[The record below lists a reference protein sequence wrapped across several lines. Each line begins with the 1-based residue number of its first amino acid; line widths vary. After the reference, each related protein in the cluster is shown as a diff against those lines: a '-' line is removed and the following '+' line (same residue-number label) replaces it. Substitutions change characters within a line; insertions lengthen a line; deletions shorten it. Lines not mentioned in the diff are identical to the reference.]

1 MNAEAIKNRVK
12 KTIED
17 SAKLKEKIDELEE
30 WSSFDEIIKNIGLI
44 IEFVVTVVME
54 IERTVMDISAE
65 LKDLS
70 SSDKLEAAVSLI
82 DDFITLPF
90 WLEIIDG
97 PAIKILIST
106 VVYFLNDKFGN
117 VWPLDK

>member
-12 KTIED
+12 KTIEE
-17 SAKLKEKIDELEE
+17 SVKLKEKIDELEE

-44 IEFVVTVVME
+44 IEFVVTVIME

-106 VVYFLNDKFGN
+106 VVYFLNDKYGN